1 MNSHDNVTFSGK
13 SPAPQEVYVKLA
25 RNYGKRLGELSGL
38 LRPHGLSEPQYNVL
52 RILRGAGPPGLSCQ
66 GIADRMLT
74 RLPDI
79 TRLLDR
85 LEKAGWI
92 ERRRSTEDR
101 RKVEASLR
109 AEGRELVARLD
120 QPILELHVRQFANL
134 EPEELT
140 ELDRLLSKSLKN
152 SPY

>member
-1 MNSHDNVTFSGK
+1 MKAHDSVTLSGK

-25 RNYGKRLGELSGL
+25 RNYGKRLGELTGL

-66 GIADRMLT
+66 GISDRMLT

-101 RKVEASLR
+101 RKVEVSLQL
-109 AEGRELVARLD
+109 EGRELVARLD
-120 QPILELHVRQFANL
+120 PLVLELHIRQFANL
-134 EPEELT
+134 EPEELA
-140 ELDRLLSKSLKN
+140 ELDRLLSKSLQN
-152 SPY
+152 SAH